1 LKRWLAALL
10 MPALLAGVGADAS
23 AQDRR
28 PDSGPPGAR
37 LGSYANPSAAIAAEL
52 AFARLAQEK
61 GQWTAFKATAA
72 DDAVMAEPQLV
83 LAQVW
88 LNNRPNP
95 PVAVAWQPHQV
106 WSSCDGSV
114 MVTTGAW
121 QRAGSQGWYTTV
133 WQRQKKGG
141 YKWVFDHGDET
152 KTPIA
157 PLEMIAARVA
167 ECPPRRARPA
177 GTPPD
182 AKGKPAKAA
191 PVALDPL
198 RREGR
203 SDDGT
208 LTWLVTVD
216 AAGARQFTA
225 RIAVD
230 GATEEFRNERVAGG

>member
-1 LKRWLAALL
+1 LKPWLAPLL
-10 MPALLAGVGADAS
+10 ASALLAGAGADAS

-28 PDSGPPGAR
+28 PEGGPPGAR

-72 DDAVMAEPQLV
+72 PDAVMAEPQLV
-83 LAQVW
+83 FAQTW

-95 PVAVAWQPHQV
+95 PVAVVWQPHEV

-121 QRAGSQGWYTTV
+121 QRAGAQGWYTTV
-133 WQRQKKGG
+133 WQRQKKGD
-141 YKWVFDHGDET
+141 YKWVFDHGDRAEQ
-152 KTPIA
+152 PLA
-157 PLEMIAARVA
+157 PPEMIAAHVA
-167 ECPPRRARPA
+167 ECPARRPRAP
-177 GTPPD
+177 GPPPT
-182 AKGKPAKAA
+182 AKGKPAKAV
-191 PVALDPL
+191 PVPLDPL

-208 LTWLVTVD
+208 LTWLVTID
-216 AAGARQFTA
+216 ATGARRFTA
-225 RIAVD
+225 RISNA
-230 GATEEFRNERVAGG
+230 GATEEIRNVRVAGG